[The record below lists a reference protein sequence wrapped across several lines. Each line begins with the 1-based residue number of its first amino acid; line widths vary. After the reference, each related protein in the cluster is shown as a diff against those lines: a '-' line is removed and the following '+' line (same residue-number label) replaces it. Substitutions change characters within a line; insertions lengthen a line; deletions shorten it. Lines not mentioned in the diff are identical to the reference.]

1 MIRFI
6 YADQLNAYPRLR
18 DTMFRDRAEQ
28 FSVRLKWD
36 VTVDANGFER
46 DEYDAVNPIYV
57 IYELPDGTHG
67 GSMRILPTTGPTM
80 INDHFLHLT
89 DGVAI
94 QSPLIWECTR
104 FCLSPRADSKVA
116 GALMLAG
123 AEFGV
128 ASGLTHSV
136 GVFDARMTLVY
147 RRLGWIPEI
156 LGQEGEG
163 RSAVAV
169 GLWPMEADLRERL
182 AARIGIS
189 REISCHWYERA
200 FGPSLAA

>member
-6 YADQLNAYPRLR
+6 YADQLVSYPRLR
-18 DTMFRDRAEQ
+18 DSMFRDRAEQ
-28 FSVRLKWD
+28 FKTRLNWD
-36 VTVDANGFER
+36 VSVDEHGFEK
-46 DEYDAVNPIYV
+46 DEYDAINPLYV

-67 GSMRILPTTGPTM
+67 GSMRVLPTTGPTM
-80 INDHFLHLT
+80 INDHFLHLP
-89 DGVAI
+89 DCFAI
-94 QSPLIWECTR
+94 QSPFIWECTR
-104 FCLSPRADSKVA
+104 FCLSPRADSRVA

-123 AEFGV
+123 AEFGLS
-128 ASGLTHSV
+128 SGLSHSV

-156 LGQEGEG
+156 LGQEGAG

-169 GLWPMEADLRERL
+169 GLWSMDADLRERL
-182 AARIGIS
+182 SARVGIS
-189 REISCHWYERA
+189 REVSAHWYERA